1 MFPASILQGTYN
13 QSSGSG
19 SGIDPIT
26 APGTGSYLGI
36 QASGAQSI
44 IFTSSN
50 QTTPVEAKRLYLEA
64 SNTSDDVS
72 TSLQVY
78 FTGSLQVGTVLYSN
92 SGKTTTLASTWG
104 NTYMT
109 NDYVQFA
116 MLPDGSNWFNLSGS
130 DPVNFYWIS
139 MQKSNS
145 TVTAITENANVTTN
159 VLKNVGTD
167 TNGSPNSS
175 YGGFVLNNTA
185 YGSYTA
191 ALAADLSSALVLG
204 VFYDGPGSYPKKF
217 DRTYV
222 SNTSVQSGIWG
233 GIGWHPFT
241 KTGSVI
247 DYAVNFGY
255 ASYNGASVGA
265 LPTNGD
271 LWINEI
277 RNSSGNEVTEIT

>member
-1 MFPASILQGTYN
+1 MFPTSILQGTYN
-13 QSSGSG
+13 QSSGG
-19 SGIDPIT
+19 AIDPIT
-26 APGTGSYLGI
+26 APGTGSVLGVR
-36 QASGAQSI
+36 ASGSSSI
-44 IFTSSN
+44 LFTSSN
-50 QTTPVEAKRLYLEA
+50 HTTPVEAKRLYLGA
-64 SNTSDDVS
+64 SNTSDDVDS
-72 TSLQVY
+72 GLQIY

-104 NTYMT
+104 STYMT

-130 DPVNFYWIS
+130 DPANFYWVS

-159 VLKNVGTD
+159 VLKDVSTD

-175 YGGFVLNNTA
+175 YGGFIFTGGEYA
-185 YGSYTA
+185 SYTT
-191 ALAADLSSALVLG
+191 ALAANLSSALGFDL
-204 VFYDGPGSYPKKF
+204 FYDGPGSYPKKF

-222 SNTSVQSGIWG
+222 VNTNVQSSIWY
-233 GIGWHPFT
+233 GIGWYAFT
-241 KTGSVI
+241 KTGSSV
-247 DYAVNFGY
+247 DYAIQMGY
-255 ASYNGASVGA
+255 ASANGASSGA
-265 LPTNGD
+265 IPKNGS